1 MLQVSVAIAAAHR
14 SPLPAVIMRPLSTAN
29 GAFNLVTV
37 VDAVICA
44 VNLLALVMTIA

>member
-14 SPLPAVIMRPLSTAN
+14 SPLPTIIVRPLNTAN

-37 VDAVICA
+37 VDAIVCA
-44 VNLLALVMTIA
+44 VNWLASIVTIA